1 LDWRAMSKERRD
13 APPVDGLRLHAVN
26 PDRPVPR
33 GRCYSCRMRMH
44 IALPC
49 GLILA
54 ALLGC
59 ATTRVVMV
67 GPARPPISPD
77 RVQVFLQPPAVPY
90 RQIANLTAS
99 SRGALTLTSGAK
111 INKVIERLKSEAA
124 KLGANGIL
132 LHGVGDQGSGSVGVG
147 LSTESDSGHSP
158 YGLGLGVWAF
168 TNPKSGEA
176 DAIYLETH

>member
-1 LDWRAMSKERRD
+1 
-13 APPVDGLRLHAVN
+13 
-26 PDRPVPR
+26 
-33 GRCYSCRMRMH
+33 MRVH

-67 GPARPPISPD
+67 GPARPPISPGL
-77 RVQVFLQPPAVPY
+77 VQVFLQPPAGPY
-90 RQIANLTAS
+90 QQIANLTAS
-99 SRGALTLTSGAK
+99 SRGALTLSSGAK
-111 INKVIERLKSEAA
+111 ISKVIERLKSEAA

-147 LSTESDSGHSP
+147 VSTESDSGRSP
-158 YGLGLGVWAF
+158 YGLGFGVSVF
-168 TNPKSGEA
+168 TNQKSGEA